1 MEARAKQIQRLID
14 KDTLRAVSKRANVQ
28 EESVRKV
35 LSSALPALLE
45 GFEEDAGRDEAG
57 LENALASHAQR
68 DASDMQGFLQAAD
81 TADGEKILSHLLG
94 GKKEALLESTS
105 KKAGLSGNKT
115 LLILALCAPLLLSLL
130 GKDGKEEQES
140 NGGSILGNLMG
151 GGSGGLATVLLSSML
166 GGSSPSQQS
175 GGLNGALLQSLL
187 GNFTQAG
194 EAEEEESPSLG
205 ESLLGALLGGGKKT
219 TKKRRKK
226 KP

>member
-1 MEARAKQIQRLID
+1 MEAKAKQIRRLID
-14 KDTLRAVSKRANVQ
+14 QDTLRAVSRRAGVQ

-35 LSSALPALLE
+35 LHSALPALLE

-57 LENALASHAQR
+57 LENALAAHAAR

-94 GKKEALLESTS
+94 GKKEALLESTA

-140 NGGSILGNLMG
+140 NGGSILGNLL
-151 GGSGGLATVLLSSML
+151 GGSGGGLAAALLSSML
-166 GGSSPSQQS
+166 GGASPSQQ
-175 GGLNGALLQSLL
+175 GGDLGGALLQSLL
-187 GNFTQAG
+187 GNIT
-194 EAEEEESPSLG
+194 EADEPKEESPSLG
-205 ESLLGALLGGGKKT
+205 GGLLGALLGGGKKAAK
-219 TKKRRKK
+219 KKRKRKR
-226 KP
+226 